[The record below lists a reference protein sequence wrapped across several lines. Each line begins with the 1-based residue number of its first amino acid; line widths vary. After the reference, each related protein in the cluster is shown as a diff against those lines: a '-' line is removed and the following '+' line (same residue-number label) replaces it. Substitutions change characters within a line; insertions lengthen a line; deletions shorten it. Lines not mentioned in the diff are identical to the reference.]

1 MPATFSAARAYSP
14 AMLSLRDDARPRF
27 ARPIA
32 RALTDSLLLV
42 LALAACGGDAG
53 SPAPSPT
60 ERPTAAPAATPA
72 TMPAGPLSGVGL
84 LGRATYETPS
94 GFVPVFTFDVRG
106 DGWRSIVEPDEFG
119 FDLATPNAA
128 RMRALIGVATP
139 VATTADAFAAELAAS
154 GLLDGTEIV
163 GDVSLDG
170 VAARSFTIDRDTPA
184 DAFRIVTANG
194 EVLTSFGG
202 GLPENRFI
210 FVGHPD
216 GPFVV
221 ILSLAPDAD
230 VEARFVF
237 DALVGSIAF
246 R

>member
-1 MPATFSAARAYSP
+1 M
-14 AMLSLRDDARPRF
+14 
-27 ARPIA
+27 A
-32 RALTDSLLLV
+32 RALTGSLVLV
-42 LALAACGGDAG
+42 LALATCGGEAA
-53 SPAPSPT
+53 SPTPSPT
-60 ERPTAAPAATPA
+60 ERPTAAPPA
-72 TMPAGPLSGVGL
+72 MMPAGPLSGMGP
-84 LGRATYETPS
+84 LGRATYATPS
-94 GFVPVFTFDVRG
+94 LFVPAFAFDVRA

-119 FDLATPNAA
+119 FTLATPNAA
-128 RMRALIGVATP
+128 RLRALIGVAKP
-139 VATTADAFAAELAAS
+139 VATTADAFADELAAS

-163 GDVSLDG
+163 EDVSLDG
-170 VAARSFTIDRDTPA
+170 VAARSFAIDRDTPA

-202 GLPENRFI
+202 PLPENRFI
-210 FVGHPD
+210 FVAHPD

-237 DALVGSIAF
+237 DALIGSIAF

>member
-1 MPATFSAARAYSP
+1 
-14 AMLSLRDDARPRF
+14 MLSLRDGARPRL

-32 RALTDSLLLV
+32 GALPRALLLAV
-42 LALAACGGDAG
+42 ALAACGGDAG

-60 ERPTAAPAATPA
+60 DRPTTAPAATPA
-72 TMPAGPLSGVGL
+72 TMPAGPMSGVGL
-84 LGRATYETPS
+84 LGRATYETPP

-119 FDLATPNAA
+119 FGLATPSAA
-128 RMRALIGVATP
+128 RMQALIGVARP
-139 VATTADAFAAELAAS
+139 VAATADAFADELGAS
-154 GLLDGTEIV
+154 GLLDGSEIV
-163 GDVSLDG
+163 EDVSLDG
-170 VAARSFTIDRDTPA
+170 VASRSFAIDRDTPA

-202 GLPENRFI
+202 PLPKNRFI
-210 FVGHPD
+210 FVAHPD

>member
-1 MPATFSAARAYSP
+1 MPT
-14 AMLSLRDDARPRF
+14 LRDGARPRF
-27 ARPIA
+27 AGPIA
-32 RALTDSLLLV
+32 GTLPGSLLLA
-42 LALAACGGDAG
+42 LALAACGGDVG
-53 SPAPSPT
+53 SPVPSPT
-60 ERPTAAPAATPA
+60 DRPTAALAATPA

-84 LGRATYETPS
+84 LGQATYATPS
-94 GFVPVFTFDVRG
+94 GFVPAFTFEVRA

-119 FDLATPNAA
+119 FDLATPSAA
-128 RMRALIGVATP
+128 RMRALIGVARP
-139 VATTADAFAAELAAS
+139 VAATADAFADELAAS

-163 GDVSLDG
+163 EDVSLDG
-170 VAARSFTIDRDTPA
+170 VAARSFAIDRDTPA

-202 GLPENRFI
+202 GLPENRLI

-237 DALVGSIAF
+237 EALVGSIAF